1 MSVVDVFKY
10 EVLGETTKAKQDNE
24 IQSFSNHNILKFHDN

>member
-10 EVLGETTKAKQDNE
+10 EVLGETRKVNHDND
-24 IQSFSNHNILKFHDN
+24 IQTFSNTNILKFHET